1 MSPRPGEV
9 CLIDLGM
16 IGKVRPAVAVSRDD
30 PDSPRAI
37 CMLVPI
43 TSECRGSRYEVPI
56 GKPKFLR
63 EPQSWVN
70 IQAIVTVGHE
80 RILRSLGYVTPAQ
93 LAAIKDALRFALDL

>member
-1 MSPRPGEV
+1 MSPKPGEV

-37 CMLVPI
+37 CILVPV
-43 TSECRGSRYEVPI
+43 TSECRGSRYEVSI

-63 EPQSWVN
+63 EPESWAN
-70 IQAIVTVGHE
+70 TQAVVTVGHE
-80 RILRSLGYVTPAQ
+80 RIIRSLGHVTPEQ
-93 LAAIKDALRFALDL
+93 LSAIKDALRFALDL

>member
-1 MSPRPGEV
+1 MSPKAGEV

-37 CMLVPI
+37 CIFVPI
-43 TSECRGSRYEVPI
+43 TSEYRGSSYEVSI

-70 IQAIVTVGHE
+70 AQAVVTVGHE
-80 RILRSLGYVTPAQ
+80 KIIRSLGYVTSAQ

>member
-1 MSPRPGEV
+1 MNPASGEV

-16 IGKVRPAVAVSRDD
+16 VGKVRPAIAVSRED

-37 CMLVPI
+37 CIFVPI
-43 TSECRGSRYEVPI
+43 TSECRGSRYEVSI

-63 EPQSWVN
+63 EPQSWAN
-70 IQAIVTVGHE
+70 TQALVTVGHE
-80 RILRSLGYVTPAQ
+80 KIIRSLGRVTPEQ

>member
-1 MSPRPGEV
+1 MSPKSGEV

-30 PDSPRAI
+30 PGSPRAI
-37 CMLVPI
+37 CIFVPV
-43 TSECRGSRYEVPI
+43 TSEYRGSRYEVSI

-63 EPQSWVN
+63 EPQSWVTA
-70 IQAIVTVGHE
+70 QAVVTVGHE
-80 RILRSLGYVTPAQ
+80 KIIRSLGYVTSAQ